1 MVTDITTID
10 LSKTFTYADY
20 LTWQIKERLELIKGR
35 VFKMTPAPAMKHQK
49 VAANIFGRLSS
60 LVREQGKCE
69 VFFAP
74 FDVRLP
80 TKGKTHDQDITT
92 VVQPD
97 ICVVCDT
104 KKLDEK
110 GCLGAPDIMVEILSP
125 STSKKDL
132 NDKFYLYEESGVQE
146 YWVVFT
152 GVDMMEVYELRDG
165 KYTSAVRYFKGD
177 TLQTSILPGLTINID
192 DVFVMPQGF

>member
-1 MVTDITTID
+1 MVTDINTID

-49 VAANIFGRLSS
+49 ISANIFTGLTSFI
-60 LVREQGKCE
+60 REQDRCE

-80 TKGKTHDQDITT
+80 TKGKTHDEDITT

-97 ICVVCDT
+97 ICIVCDPN
-104 KKLDEK
+104 KLDEK

-132 NDKFYLYEESGVQE
+132 NDKYQLYEESGVQE

-152 GVDMMEVYELRDG
+152 GVDMMEVYELHDG
-165 KYTSAVRYFKGD
+165 KYTTGVRYFKGD
-177 TLQTSILPGLTINID
+177 TLQTHILPGLIINID
-192 DVFVMPQGF
+192 DVFVMPKGF

>member
-1 MVTDITTID
+1 MVTDINTID
-10 LSKTFTYADY
+10 LNKKFTYSDY
-20 LTWQIKERLELIKGR
+20 LTWQIKERLELIRGR

-49 VAANIFGRLSS
+49 ISANIFAGLTAFIRK
-60 LVREQGKCE
+60 QDKCE

-80 TKGKTHDQDITT
+80 IKGKTHDKDITT

-97 ICVVCDT
+97 ICVVCDP

-132 NDKFYLYEESGVQE
+132 NDKYQLYEESGVQE

-152 GVDMMEVYELRDG
+152 GVDMMEVYELHDG
-165 KYTSAVRYFKGD
+165 KYTSGVRYFKGD
-177 TLQTSILPGLTINID
+177 TLQTPIMPGFILNID
-192 DVFVMPQGF
+192 DVFVMPKGF